1 MIILLHGLVKY
12 NALCDVKSLNI
23 RSTSLLESSM
33 LLNIQ
38 QPFSKLENTILIPA
52 SPEKV
57 TRMQYNC
64 IMLICF
70 LPYIQAENFRVFRI
84 KQTNE
89 THCTFTDEDV
99 S

>member
-1 MIILLHGLVKY
+1 MIILLHSLVKY
-12 NALCDVKSLNI
+12 NAICDVKSLNF

-57 TRMQYNC
+57 TRMQ
-64 IMLICF
+64 
-70 LPYIQAENFRVFRI
+70 
-84 KQTNE
+84 
-89 THCTFTDEDV
+89 
-99 S
+99 